1 MKNHEPRNTV
11 SPRSLPPLPDTN
23 PGGQPQVPVLH
34 SDREH
39 SKISPSKLKA
49 LEICPG
55 FLPDDT
61 GEVHE
66 ITAIGTKCHEALD
79 SGDFS
84 GLTEE
89 ELGLV
94 KKCKDYVGGLL
105 TPQAKQFNE
114 LRLDIL
120 DGIWGFADLF
130 ILHGTGTL
138 GDLVDYKF
146 SFNAQEDAETN
157 PAAQAYVLGLFQK
170 FPGLEE
176 VDVHY
181 LYPRRDEIS
190 KATYTRADVP
200 RIRLRI
206 QTIVARVE
214 HASLFSGRE
223 LGLGLNPVPG
233 NCQYCGR
240 KATCQALHKMVLPIA
255 TRYAERKEL
264 AVPQGDFSLVK
275 NPEDWSRLMAYVPV
289 LEAMADSI
297 KRHALE
303 FREQSGV
310 EIPGYELRSRQGRKT
325 ITNAEIAYK
334 KLVVE
339 GGANIT
345 HEEFLRCVEVSPKK
359 LADCISENSPRGQ
372 KGKDIANAENLLR
385 DAGVLEV
392 GGETFFLARSRK

>member
-1 MKNHEPRNTV
+1 MKNHEPRNTE

-23 PGGQPQVPVLH
+23 PVGQPQMPVLH
-34 SDREH
+34 SDRVH

-49 LEICPG
+49 LEICPS
-55 FLPDDT
+55 FLDDPNR
-61 GEVHE
+61 EVHA
-66 ITAIGTKCHEALD
+66 ITLQGTRCHEALD
-79 SGDFS
+79 SGNDAD
-84 GLTEE
+84 LTEE
-89 ELGLV
+89 ELRWV
-94 KKCKDYVGGLL
+94 KMCREHTLNFVGERHREV
-105 TPQAKQFNE
+105 K
-114 LRLDIL
+114 LDIL
-120 DGIWGFADLF
+120 GGIWGYADLV
-130 ILHGTGTL
+130 IVDRLARAATL
-138 GDLVDYKF
+138 IDYKF
-146 SFNAQEDAETN
+146 GNNAQEDVETN
-157 PAAQAYVLGLFQK
+157 PAAQAYVLGIFQK
-170 FPGLEE
+170 WPDVDE
-176 VDVHY
+176 VLVHY
-181 LYPRRDEIS
+181 LYPRREEIS
-190 KATYTRADVP
+190 AHRFYRADVP

-206 QTIVARVE
+206 ETIVARVE

-223 LGLGLNPVPG
+223 LGLGLNPVPD

-240 KATCQALHKMVLPIA
+240 KATCLALHKMVLPIA

-275 NPEDWSRLMAYVPV
+275 NPEDWSRLLAYAPV

-339 GGANIT
+339 GGANIS